1 MKLSSILWKFILLI
15 SLSVWLVACGGG
27 GGSDSGSSDSDDNT
41 DIKSWRMPVLLE
53 THDSGDA
60 QRPKSRYT
68 PVATQLQSG
77 IR

>member
-53 THDSGDA
+53 TDDSGDA
-60 QRPKSRYT
+60 QRPKSR
-68 PVATQLQSG
+68 
-77 IR
+77 